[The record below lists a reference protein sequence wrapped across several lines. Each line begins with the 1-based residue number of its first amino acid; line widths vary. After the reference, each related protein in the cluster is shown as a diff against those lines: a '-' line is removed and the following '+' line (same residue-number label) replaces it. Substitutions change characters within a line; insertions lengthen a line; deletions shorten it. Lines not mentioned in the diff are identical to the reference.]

1 MQRLQHVFQRA
12 ALALALLTAGIGG
25 GYGLYQP
32 EMAKNNQACASAAHV
47 ATASGT
53 RTYAVRADD
62 TAAHAACSCANA

>member
-1 MQRLQHVFQRA
+1 MQRLHHVFQRA

-32 EMAKNNQACASAAHV
+32 EPAKNNQACVSAAQL

-53 RTYAVRADD
+53 RAYALRVDD
-62 TAAHAACSCANA
+62 TTAHAACNCANA